1 VAAWRRCVQ
10 CRKVLQEDA
19 FEAASETCTSCVAGP
34 PAKARAPRA
43 SAVKTVRAASAPAP
57 AERAPLLGVVGS
69 GDLEV
74 RERRARKTATEQLA
88 ELHADDFAQ
97 LLQSARRAEGL
108 R

>member
-1 VAAWRRCVQ
+1 MAAWRRCAK

-19 FEAASETCTSCVAGP
+19 FEGDADTCTACLPGP
-34 PAKARAPRA
+34 PPKVRATRA
-43 SAVKTVRAASAPAP
+43 SAVTTVRPATTPP
-57 AERAPLLGVVGS
+57 AERQPLRGVVGS

-88 ELHADDFAQ
+88 EMYAEEFEQ

>member
-1 VAAWRRCVQ
+1 VAAWRRCAK

-19 FEAASETCTSCVAGP
+19 FEGASDTCMACIAGP
-34 PAKARAPRA
+34 PPKARATRA
-43 SAVKTVRAASAPAP
+43 STVKTVRPATTPP
-57 AERAPLLGVVGS
+57 AERQPLRGVVGS

-74 RERRARKTATEQLA
+74 RERRARKTATDQLA
-88 ELHADDFAQ
+88 EMYAEEFAQ